1 MAVETILSGIMQD
14 NPKLGIALG
23 LFGAK
28 YGPKIAKG
36 IDVGGGA
43 ALSRSQYKK
52 GIRRAG
58 RDPMHRET
66 PFTEATTEFVPRAE
80 AYITK
85 PYEGRYQAMYT
96 PSAGWN
102 LMHGAPPLTKPFK
115 FAEFSLLDMFE
126 SPGLIMRKKMQRS
139 VAEEGRHYLQ
149 HREGSLLTAPI
160 HRPTFKYKV
169 FEGVIQEPKNPAW
182 GHLKEDW
189 IKVYRQPIEVEA
201 ALEQMAFFGG
211 KGIKPTGAFRR
222 LKAVGYTDKQ
232 IKSML
237 KAYQKARKAA
247 FPDID

>member
-1 MAVETILSGIMQD
+1 
-14 NPKLGIALG
+14 
-23 LFGAK
+23 
-28 YGPKIAKG
+28 
-36 IDVGGGA
+36 
-43 ALSRSQYKK
+43 
-52 GIRRAG
+52 
-58 RDPMHRET
+58 
-66 PFTEATTEFVPRAE
+66 
-80 AYITK
+80 
-85 PYEGRYQAMYT
+85 
-96 PSAGWN
+96 
-102 LMHGAPPLTKPFK
+102 MHGAPPLTKPFK

-126 SPGLIMRKKMQRS
+126 SPGLIRHKKMQRS

-211 KGIKPTGAFRR
+211 AQSAGATKR
-222 LKAVGYTDKQ
+222 LRAVGYRDWQ
-232 IKSML
+232 IESML